1 MLGSVNIKVFSEFGM
16 VIIFFFEIECIL
28 VGLKYVDFCV
38 WVVDKYKWVFV
49 CVGDI

>member
-1 MLGSVNIKVFSEFGM
+1 MVNIKEFVELGI

-28 VGLKYVDFCV
+28 VGLKYVDLWV